1 MEYFFLLFWVF
12 VAVLRLFAVAH
23 GFSPVVV
30 GRFSSCTQASF
41 LSRNRTH
48 VPWLGRQVLNHWTT
62 GEVLGGCFIY
72 LAIILKKTSLCTL
85 ELSCYDCGGKNGGR
99 DS

>member
-1 MEYFFLLFWVF
+1 MIFAINNGIFFFLLFWVF

-23 GFSPVVV
+23 GFSPIVV
-30 GRFSSCTQASF
+30 GGGFSSCTQASS
-41 LSRNRTH
+41 LSRNQTH

-72 LAIILKKTSLCTL
+72 LAIILKKTSLHTL
-85 ELSCYDCGGKNGGR
+85 ELSR
-99 DS
+99 